1 MQFLTIL
8 LKNSKKLLLS
18 LFISGAVQ
26 IASAKGL
33 PQEFYNIK
41 DKELAKAYFLEHL
54 YELIEQENIAILK
67 EREFVI
73 NVLNNKFLE
82 LQKDTELLAKLV
94 EIKQKYNIQNIYSL
108 EEYLKKI
115 DVIPPSL
122 ALAQAAVE
130 SAWGKSRFVKEA
142 NNIFGHW
149 TYDRNSGLIP
159 KNRDLGKKHLIK
171 IFPSLRE
178 SVQAYMLNL
187 NRNKAYKEF
196 QEQRYIANLNSL
208 KIDGLELSKTMN
220 NYSGIAQK
228 YLNILESVILSNS
241 LEEFDNRFFSI
252 SSNDETQKEL
262 LLVTTL

>member
-1 MQFLTIL
+1 MKKFLIMLFFIATTNLAFANSISSKEQFLERI
-8 LKNSKKLLLS
+8 
-18 LFISGAVQ
+18 
-26 IASAKGL
+26 
-33 PQEFYNIK
+33 
-41 DKELAKAYFLEHL
+41 
-54 YELIEQENIAILK
+54 YELIEDENTQILK
-67 EREFVI
+67 EREFA
-73 NVLNNKFLE
+73 LNTIKNNFFDLLNDEELRNKLIYIKE
-82 LQKDTELLAKLV
+82 KYKIDNLYSTV
-94 EIKQKYNIQNIYSL
+94 EYD
-108 EEYLKKI
+108 KKI
-115 DVIPPSL
+115 NVIPPSL

-130 SAWGKSRFVKEA
+130 SAWGRSRFYKEA

-149 TYDRNSGLIP
+149 TYDKNNGLIP